1 MVLMVVVMPVVVTMV
16 MGAMVVVRL
25 GLCGA
30 TTSVVIVVVVVLVRM
45 VPGCVPDG
53 ARGTDHRG
61 RGDGVGEPGLG
72 RAADQPIFREPDK
85 NV

>member
-30 TTSVVIVVVVVLVRM
+30 TTSVVIVVVMVVRM

-85 NV
+85 NM

>member
-1 MVLMVVVMPVVVTMV
+1 M
-16 MGAMVVVRL
+16 
-25 GLCGA
+25 
-30 TTSVVIVVVVVLVRM
+30 VIVVARM

-72 RAADQPIFREPDK
+72 RAADQSIFREPDK
-85 NV
+85 MCKMLFITASALKEAIWFKGCVI

>member
-30 TTSVVIVVVVVLVRM
+30 TTSVVIVVVMVVRM

-53 ARGTDHRG
+53 ARRADHRG

>member
-25 GLCGA
+25 GLGGA
-30 TTSVVIVVVVVLVRM
+30 TTSVVIVVVLVRM

>member
-25 GLCGA
+25 GLGGA
-30 TTSVVIVVVVVLVRM
+30 TTSVVIVVVVLVRM